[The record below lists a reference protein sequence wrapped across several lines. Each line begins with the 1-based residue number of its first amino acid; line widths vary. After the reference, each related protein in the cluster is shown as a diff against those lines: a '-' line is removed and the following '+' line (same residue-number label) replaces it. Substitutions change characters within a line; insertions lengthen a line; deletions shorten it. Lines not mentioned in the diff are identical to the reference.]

1 MRANLSFGEKSM
13 KNKFTAIIIL
23 SIILAIGLGC
33 SFFQKSTS
41 GDSSSTKQDETTTF
55 DPNKKTGVAEC
66 DEFLDML
73 NEDSKSPD
81 EDFVT
86 KKIRE
91 YAIDFAKESIKKN
104 IEENKGDTAK
114 IAKGCKDAKED
125 YLKKK
130 AEKDK
135 EKTEKK

>member
-1 MRANLSFGEKSM
+1 M

-23 SIILAIGLGC
+23 SVILTIGLGC
-33 SFFQKSTS
+33 NFLQKQNSDGATDDSSTS
-41 GDSSSTKQDETTTF
+41 KQNNDSTTL

-66 DEFLDML
+66 DEFIDLLDK
-73 NEDSKSPD
+73 DSQSPD

-91 YAIDFAKESIKKN
+91 YAIDFAKEAIKKN

-114 IAKGCKDAKED
+114 IAQGCKEAKDD
-125 YLKKK
+125 YLKNK